1 MEIVFS
7 DLKKSVLTFYFLL
20 FVSFYTIAQT
30 NVVVGGGAGITCP
43 AVPTATWTTPPP
55 GISFSNWTR
64 GSGVKCVSANN
75 AISGSGFGGATA
87 AASLAANA
95 YYNISISSDAT
106 HTFTL
111 QSLLWL
117 TTVSNGPCNFSLYYS
132 LNGGPITVFG
142 ATGNITTSN
151 TFNGNVYVG
160 TSSTIVLYLVPFGT
174 NNNTRTVRFENGS
187 VIVNRQQKVD

>member
-7 DLKKSVLTFYFLL
+7 DLKKSVLTFFLLL
-20 FVSFYTIAQT
+20 FVSYYTIAQSS
-30 NVVVGGGAGITCP
+30 VVVGGGGAITCP

-64 GSGVKCVSANN
+64 GSGVTCVSANN

-117 TTVSNGPCNFSLYYS
+117 TSVSNNSDCNFSVYYS
-132 LNGGPITVFG
+132 LNGGPITAFG
-142 ATGNITTSN
+142 ATGNNTTSN
-151 TFNGNVYVG
+151 TISIIAAYTPTINAPSQILQTI
-160 TSSTIVLYLVPFGT
+160 TSNYTYTYIFDIKKL
-174 NNNTRTVRFENGS
+174 
-187 VIVNRQQKVD
+187 K